1 MTILTSSLA
10 REVGLLRAFEGRTE
24 AELSKTELDELR
36 EAVGGAR
43 RALDVIAATM
53 AGEVERRSAPDLG
66 VGGLARKEGF
76 SNSQQFL
83 ATTLGTSAGDA
94 GRLIAMGQALRAEV
108 ADDVLGARDGGVD
121 GESGV
126 SGTVEPV
133 RAAAQP
139 RYPHLAAAITA
150 GRLGSEQS
158 ALIKRTLDAC
168 RTAMT
173 DDAQRDDQREVA
185 RAAAMKRLEELEQ
198 RLVAKAP
205 TLRLADLRRVCDR
218 ERAWC
223 SPLALA
229 AKERRH
235 VENRSL
241 FFGEDPDGMTTM
253 TARMDAASAAPIKAW
268 IDAQTKWAF
277 QQRREMADGGAGLT
291 DPRMPGQIRLDA
303 LASLARHG
311 MDCDQPT
318 SGVKTTVVVRI
329 DERDLRERV
338 RGAGSGSVGGTLGT
352 GGGSGGSGSGANAN
366 ASGSGSGSGGSASG
380 DNIDSSDRSDRSV
393 AVDSSDPASPV
404 LGECDQLNGPVTVGT
419 LRSLAVDAAI
429 IPVMLG
435 GESLPLDIGRR
446 HRTFTSAQRI
456 GLVERD
462 GGCSWCHAPP
472 SFCEAHHIRWWARDN
487 GPTDLSNGVMLCTGC
502 HHRIHRDNWTIE
514 VKRGEVWFTPPPGVS
529 SETGPRLGGK
539 AHLALGGS
547 SDLAA

>member
-1 MTILTSSLA
+1 MTILTNPLA
-10 REVGLLRAFEGRTE
+10 REVARLRAFEGRAE

-43 RALDVIAATM
+43 RALDVVAATM
-53 AGEVERRSAPDLG
+53 AGEVERRSVPELG

-83 ATTLGTSAGDA
+83 AKTLGTSPGDA
-94 GRLIAMGQALRAEV
+94 GRLIAMGQALRTEEPRSLLAS
-108 ADDVLGARDGGVD
+108 RDAAMD
-121 GESGV
+121 GERDASGEIE
-126 SGTVEPV
+126 STG
-133 RAAAQP
+133 AATQP

-150 GRLGSEQS
+150 GRLGSEQV

-168 RTAMT
+168 RAAMT
-173 DDAQRDDQREVA
+173 DDAQQEDEHEVA
-185 RAAAMKRLEELEQ
+185 LTAVMKRLDELER
-198 RLVAKAP
+198 RLVAKAL

-223 SPLALA
+223 SPRELA

-277 QQRREMADGGAGLT
+277 QQRRAVPDGGTGLSDT
-291 DPRMPGQIRLDA
+291 RMPGQIRLDA
-303 LASLARHG
+303 LASLAQHG

-318 SGVKTTVVVRI
+318 SGVKTTVVVRLA
-329 DERDLRERV
+329 EKDLRERLSDKSGGRAAGY
-338 RGAGSGSVGGTLGT
+338 RGTSAAGSDGSVARG
-352 GGGSGGSGSGANAN
+352 
-366 ASGSGSGSGGSASG
+366 
-380 DNIDSSDRSDRSV
+380 V
-393 AVDSSDPASPV
+393 PEAVNLA
-404 LGECDQLNGPVTVGT
+404 LGECDQLTGPVTVGT
-419 LRSLAVDAAI
+419 LRTMAVDAAI
-429 IPVMLG
+429 VPVMLG

-446 HRTFTSAQRI
+446 HRRFTPAQRI

-472 SFCEAHHIRWWARDN
+472 SFCEAHHIRWWARDK

-502 HHRIHRDNWTIE
+502 HHRIHRDNWKID

-529 SETGPRLGGK
+529 SEMGPRLGGK
-539 AHLALGGS
+539 AHLALDGES
-547 SDLAA
+547 TPAA